1 MKALDKEGL
10 DYLANKVYDA
20 INSGGSADYIVEEGT
35 HGSWY
40 YRKWASGIAECWC
53 RVTMTATKWSAWG
66 NVWEGNPYPVF
77 TFPSGLFNA
86 IPCVTVN
93 VSLNVSGGVMYEMG
107 QVTQSGIGYVIPIRP
122 VSTSNS
128 LQYQY
133 FVQAKGTWKEFTPS
147 VSAKAQVGFEDLT
160 SQVISGSSSFTLVT
174 GSQTQCYRYGNL
186 LYMRVRGT
194 TSSTARNDWISIPLA
209 KIPLTISHQ
218 MVGGCSI
225 NGNPSYPLISYG
237 DWSGVQYLTQQI
249 TNNIPASAVVALWG
263 IFLIK
268 Q

>member
-20 INSGGSADYIVEEGT
+20 INSGGSADYIVEEGQNDI
-35 HGSWY
+35 WY
-40 YRKWASGIAECWC
+40 YRKWASGIAECWG
-53 RVTMTATKWSAWG
+53 RSEFSATTATSV
-66 NVWEGNPYPVF
+66 NVNGYL
-77 TFPSGLFNA
+77 PSGIMDTTTKKEIWASGRFN
-86 IPCVTVN
+86 
-93 VSLNVSGGVMYEMG
+93 GVPD
-107 QVTQSGIGYVIPIRP
+107 SHIGYTTCSDAGRYDVYIYRA
-122 VSTSNS
+122 TTNS
-128 LQYQY
+128 
-133 FVQAKGTWKEFTPS
+133 VAGAITINIKGLWKEFTPS
-147 VSAKAQVGFEDLT
+147 ISAKAQVGFEDLT

-225 NGNPSYPLISYG
+225 NGNPSYPLISYV
-237 DWSGVQYLTQQI
+237 DWSGTQYITQQI
-249 TNNIPASAVVALWG
+249 TNNIPASAIVVLWG

>member
-1 MKALDKEGL
+1 MKVL
-10 DYLANKVYDA
+10 DYDGTDHLIDKIYDVL
-20 INSGGSADYIVEEGT
+20 NSGGSADYIVEEGT

-66 NVWEGNPYPVF
+66 NVWEGSPYPAF

-133 FVQAKGTWKEFTPS
+133 FVQAKGTWKAFTPS
-147 VSAKAQVGFEDLT
+147 VSRMSPKKGTFTCVIPRLANQNVTFNYTQVAEN
-160 SQVISGSSSFTLVT
+160 ILVAT
-174 GSQTQCYRYGNL
+174 AEITAN
-186 LYMRVRGT
+186 
-194 TSSTARNDWISIPLA
+194 TSSDGGRLYLYFEGSPSGLPFTPL
-209 KIPLTISHQ
+209 KGF
-218 MVGGCSI
+218 GGCEC
-225 NGNPSYPLISYG
+225 
-237 DWSGVQYLTQQI
+237 
-249 TNNIPASAVVALWG
+249 NNVCYSMASASNKNLWIG
-263 IFLIK
+263 GLTGTMASGKYMTMRFILIG
-268 Q
+268 